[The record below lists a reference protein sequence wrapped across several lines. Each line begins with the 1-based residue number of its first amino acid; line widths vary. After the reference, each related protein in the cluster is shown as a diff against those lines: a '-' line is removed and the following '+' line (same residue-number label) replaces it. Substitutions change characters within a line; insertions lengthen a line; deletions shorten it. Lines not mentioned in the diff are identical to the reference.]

1 MGLGFSGSFGLGMG
15 CVSCSFQVEG
25 SGTAGLYRPGSRP
38 ADSPSSWS
46 KWKGELSLAVGLP
59 SNVTGGYTA
68 GRMADIGSLGSRRS

>member
-1 MGLGFSGSFGLGMG
+1 M
-15 CVSCSFQVEG
+15 
-25 SGTAGLYRPGSRP
+25 AGLYRPGSRR

-68 GRMADIGSLGSRRS
+68 GRMADIGSLCSRPDWVSRSGTRVLEGAPEL